1 VRNIQI
7 LEVVSG
13 FGVGGAEK
21 ALAARMGY
29 LPEGFEQSVLN
40 IRPEIDSF
48 EPPVEFKEIKV
59 FKRNFRNMLVIQ
71 RFVRDQRFDLVI
83 VRTPLDAIRFSLLK
97 NFSYEHRFKLVFEA
111 HSNFI
116 TKKVGF
122 RFFLGRLLKWSA
134 RNIDLVIAV
143 SDDVSQGPLCSGQ
156 KNVQTVYLGSKIDFL
171 DHIDSLEQTPHL
183 LFVGRLVEIKRPV
196 WLLERILNLAHKI
209 ELPKPTLTV
218 VGSGP
223 LQASV
228 NDFVHTN
235 NLEEVVRCVG
245 LVDNVSEYYASSTH
259 LVSCSTNEG
268 LPLTFFEAKLA
279 GLSILATP
287 SGGGAEIFGKEDV
300 LLKSFGEDEFESAL
314 LRILSS
320 PAPSLDIRRE
330 IQSKS
335 QWMSAEQCA
344 EHYYALLTQLFS
356 K

>member
-1 VRNIQI
+1 MRSVQV

-29 LPEGFEQSVLN
+29 LPKGFEQTVLN

-48 EPPVEFKEIKV
+48 QPPVEFKEIKF
-59 FKRNFRNMLVIQ
+59 FKRSFRNMLLIQ

-97 NFSYEHRFKLVFEA
+97 NFSRTDKFKLVFEA

-116 TKKVGF
+116 TKKIGL
-122 RFFLGRLLKWSA
+122 RFIFGRLLKWSA

-183 LFVGRLVEIKRPV
+183 LFVGRLVEIKRPI

-228 NDFVHTN
+228 YDFVHTN
-235 NLEEVVRCVG
+235 NLEEVIRCVG

-279 GLSILATP
+279 GLSIVATP
-287 SGGGAEIFGKEDV
+287 SGGGVEIFGEEDV
-300 LLKSFGEDEFESAL
+300 LLKSFGEDEFEDEL
-314 LRILSS
+314 LRILTS
-320 PAPSLDIRRE
+320 PPPSLDIRRE
-330 IQSKS
+330 IQFRSR
-335 QWMSAEQCA
+335 WMSAE
-344 EHYYALLTQLFS
+344 EGSKRYYTLLTELLFD
-356 K
+356 